1 MNQHLNGL
9 IRAAEQAAVS
19 GRWQE
24 AEDLWRQVHGIDS
37 THPRAL
43 YSLGAHAL
51 QRGELPEAAALLR
64 AGRAAAPE
72 DPMIPVTLAV
82 VLREQGDFDG
92 EWDAIQDA
100 LVIDAYFLPAL
111 LAKAIAVER
120 TGAVKAAV
128 AHYRNA
134 LRVAPSPE
142 RWPGSLKPQLVHAQR
157 RVDEYSASFAVY
169 LDTQLASISEDLSR
183 DEAARWREAT
193 SIMAGRSRPYLS
205 DSNQLYVP
213 RLPATPFYDRAL
225 FPWAE
230 ALEAQTDGI
239 RDELQAALADQAEA
253 FTPYITYQPGEPVN
267 QWGDLNQS
275 TRWSTYS
282 LWRAGLRVE
291 ENLARCP
298 KTAAA
303 LEDVEMADIGG
314 LCPNAMF
321 SALAPHTRIPPHTGE
336 TNARLVVHLP
346 LVVPEHCL
354 YRVGFDERRWRV
366 GEALMFDDTL
376 EHAAR
381 NDSDELR
388 VVLIFDVWNPLLSL
402 GERRMVTAMAAAS
415 RAFQADD

>member
-1 MNQHLNGL
+1 MNQQLNGL

-19 GRWQE
+19 GQWRE
-24 AEDLWRQVHGIDS
+24 AEDLWRQVHAIDPA
-37 THPRAL
+37 HPRAL

-51 QRGELPEAAALLR
+51 QRGELPQAAALLR
-64 AGRAAAPE
+64 AGRAAAPG
-72 DPMIPVTLAV
+72 DAMMPVTLAV

-92 EWDAIQDA
+92 EWEAIQDA

-111 LAKAIAVER
+111 LARAIAVER
-120 TGAVKAAV
+120 TGAVKAAI

-134 LRVAPSPE
+134 LRVAPPPE
-142 RWPGSLKPQLVHAQR
+142 RWPGSLRPQLVHAQR
-157 RVDEYSASFAVY
+157 MVDEHSASFAAY
-169 LDTQLASISEDLSR
+169 LEAQLAGVGEGLSR

-213 RLPATPFYDRAL
+213 RLPAIPFYDRAL

-230 ALEAQTDGI
+230 ALEAQTDVI
-239 RDELQAALADQAEA
+239 RDELQAALAEQAQA
-253 FTPYITYQPGEPVN
+253 FTPYIAYQPGEPVN

-275 TRWSTYS
+275 ARWSTYS
-282 LWRAGLRVE
+282 LWRGGLRVE

-298 KTAAA
+298 RTAAA
-303 LEDVEMADIGG
+303 LEAVEMADIGG

-321 SALAPHTRIPPHTGE
+321 SALAPHTQIPPHTGE

-346 LVVPEHCL
+346 LVVPDHCL
-354 YRVGFDERRWRV
+354 FRVGFDERRWRV
-366 GEALMFDDTL
+366 GETMMFDDTL
-376 EHAAR
+376 EHEAR

-388 VVLIFDVWNPLLSL
+388 VVLIFDAWNPLLSP
-402 GERRMVTAMAAAS
+402 GERRMVTAMAEAA
-415 RAFQADD
+415 RAFHADD